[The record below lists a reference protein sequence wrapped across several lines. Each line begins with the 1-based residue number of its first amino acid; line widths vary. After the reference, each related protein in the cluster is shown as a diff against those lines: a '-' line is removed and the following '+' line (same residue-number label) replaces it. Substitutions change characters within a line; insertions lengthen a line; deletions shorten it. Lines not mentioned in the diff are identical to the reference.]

1 MRPDLSTTS
10 DLPIEATETNL
21 LEAGNWGKAVEVAAV
36 QRKAGRPTIGR
47 MVDQPEPYC
56 FLFALHQRCASS
68 TPLQSR
74 RWWMSPPLTQHL
86 GIKNAEF

>member
-36 QRKAGRPTIGR
+36 QRKTGRPTNIRPGQPWKIHHVRIFSDKQSIICIYLLTIIIGYAWVCLIP
-47 MVDQPEPYC
+47 MTAC
-56 FLFALHQRCASS
+56 F
-68 TPLQSR
+68 
-74 RWWMSPPLTQHL
+74 
-86 GIKNAEF
+86 

>member
-1 MRPDLSTTS
+1 MRMIFKPQANPEPYMRSG
-10 DLPIEATETNL
+10 P
-21 LEAGNWGKAVEVAAV
+21 
-36 QRKAGRPTIGR
+36 RIGR

-74 RWWMSPPLTQHL
+74 RWWMSSPPLTQHL
-86 GIKNAEF
+86 GIKNDSEF